1 MHWYSGF
8 DTRCLASVDVG
19 LINASTL
26 GVKAISAY
34 DDPLSLCSV
43 VLPLFRAR
51 FGFDNLTIWH
61 LYNRKL
67 QGDRLSFVPK

>member
-1 MHWYSGF
+1 M
-8 DTRCLASVDVG
+8 
-19 LINASTL
+19 
-26 GVKAISAY
+26 
-34 DDPLSLCSV
+34 SLFLRSV

-51 FGFDNLTIWH
+51 FGFDNLTVWR